1 MDWQTVD
8 QKKNDGNGT
17 PLIAVT
23 VKQVP
28 CRKPNFRLF
37 LQPEV
42 KGQERGD
49 RFPMSLSSGTE
60 TRFQEEVMDED
71 MMKEPIDT
79 VSLTQA
85 VHPTLR
91 HRPL

>member
-1 MDWQTVD
+1 MD
-8 QKKNDGNGT
+8 QKKNDGNVF

-28 CRKPNFRLF
+28 CRKPNFRPF

-60 TRFQEEVMDED
+60 TRFQEKVIYED
-71 MMKEPIDT
+71 MMKETIDT